1 MISTAEDLAVFMQH
15 LMAGNLLSA
24 ATMQE
29 MTTFVDC
36 VNPGLAAENGYGLG
50 LMRLDV
56 DGHELIGHV
65 GQFMGFTT
73 VAMYSPEEKY
83 TIVVIC
89 NLSNPDL
96 VEVVARLQDVIRK

>member
-1 MISTAEDLAVFMQH
+1 
-15 LMAGNLLSA
+15 
-24 ATMQE
+24 
-29 MTTFVDC
+29 
-36 VNPGLAAENGYGLG
+36 
-50 LMRLDV
+50 
-56 DGHELIGHV
+56 
-65 GQFMGFTT
+65 MGFTT